1 MKKEDLAFPLH
12 VIMHPFDGFWD
23 MKYEQRGKL
32 RVAAL
37 IMLLVMGAIIVQ
49 KQYAGFLVNRI
60 DPRTLNSLSDIIQI
74 LFTFFLWSVSNWAV
88 CTLTEGEGKLKDI
101 MMATAYSLVPV
112 VLIYYPTTLL
122 SNVLTQEETAFYYL
136 LNAIAL
142 IWSLGLLIV
151 GIMTVHQYTVSKTM
165 VTMFLTIIMAMII
178 VFLMMLLYSLFQQI
192 IDFVI
197 NIYTELIF
205 RK

>member
-32 RVAAL
+32 RVVAL

>member
-1 MKKEDLAFPLH
+1 MKKEDFTFPLH

-32 RVAAL
+32 SVVAL

-49 KQYAGFLVNRI
+49 QQYAGFLVNYI
-60 DPRTLNSLSDIIQI
+60 DPRALNSLTDIIQI
-74 LFTFFLWSVSNWAV
+74 LFAFFLWSISNWAV

-136 LNAIAL
+136 LNSIAL

-151 GIMTVHQYTVSKTM
+151 GIMTVHQYTVSKTI

-192 IDFVI
+192 VDFVV

>member
-1 MKKEDLAFPLH
+1 MKKEDFTFPLH

-32 RVAAL
+32 SVVAL

-49 KQYAGFLVNRI
+49 QQYAGFLVNYI
-60 DPRTLNSLSDIIQI
+60 DPRALNSLTDIIQI
-74 LFTFFLWSVSNWAV
+74 LFAFFLWSISNWAV

-136 LNAIAL
+136 LNSIAL
-142 IWSLGLLIV
+142 LWSLGLLIV
-151 GIMTVHQYTVSKTM
+151 GIMTVHQYTVSKTI

-192 IDFVI
+192 VDFVV

>member
-1 MKKEDLAFPLH
+1 MKKEDFTFPLH

-32 RVAAL
+32 SVVAL

-49 KQYAGFLVNRI
+49 QQYAGFLVNYI
-60 DPRTLNSLSDIIQI
+60 DPRALNSLTDIIQI
-74 LFTFFLWSVSNWAV
+74 LFAFFLWSVSNWAV

-136 LNAIAL
+136 LNSIAL

-151 GIMTVHQYTVSKTM
+151 GIMTVHQYTVSKTI

-192 IDFVI
+192 VDFVV

>member
-1 MKKEDLAFPLH
+1 MKKEDLTFPLH

-192 IDFVI
+192 IDFVV